1 MEVRVRSLPA
11 VAARVGQGCEW
22 RYADADQT
30 SRNLCCAPQKNFG
43 LVICY
48 VWAFARPD
56 ADLQADYAECR
67 SQKAKG
73 KEQNHAHFSL
83 YSRIEI
89 PGDFDRDQQDEYVR
103 KSIERSAGIEQV
115 GNIDTRSRLSLV
127 PYSFSRRT
135 LKNLGKCDCDIEK

>member
-67 SQKAKG
+67 SPVNRQR
-73 KEQNHAHFSL
+73 QRQTSQL
-83 YSRIEI
+83 LS
-89 PGDFDRDQQDEYVR
+89 
-103 KSIERSAGIEQV
+103 SGIQ
-115 GNIDTRSRLSLV
+115 
-127 PYSFSRRT
+127 
-135 LKNLGKCDCDIEK
+135 